1 MTREDLEEFI
11 GKTFGLLTVVSRAED
26 ATYTARGKEYK
37 VRKWNCTCACGG
49 VATCYES
56 GLKRGNSTSCGCKRK
71 AQAVKMG
78 KERKTHGMS
87 KTKEQDAYHHMMQ
100 RCYSKSSDQ
109 YKNYGGRGI
118 KVCERWH
125 GSVENFLI
133 DIGRAPS
140 KLHSLDRIDSNGDYS
155 PENCRWATWTDQQ
168 RNRRNNHTIEIDGVT
183 KTLAEW
189 CEIHNVPYQR
199 VHQRITKLG
208 ISPVIA
214 LTKGLLKTGKKPKE
228 KAEALAKA
236 EMESH
241 WKAVEKAREAQA

>member
-1 MTREDLEEFI
+1 MTREDLEEFV
-11 GKTFGLLTVVSRAED
+11 GKTFGMLTVVSRADD

-37 VRKWNCTCACGG
+37 TRKWNCICTCGG
-49 VATCYES
+49 SATCYEAD
-56 GLKRGNSTSCGCKRK
+56 LKRGNSTSCGCKQK

-87 KTKEQDAYHHMMQ
+87 KTKEENAYRHMMQ
-100 RCYSKSSDQ
+100 RCYSKNSAQ

-118 KVCERWH
+118 RVCERWL
-125 GSVENFLI
+125 GSFENFLI

-140 KLHSLDRIDSNGDYS
+140 KLHSIDRIDSNGDYS

-168 RNRRNNHTIEIDGVT
+168 RNRRNNRTIEIDGET

-189 CEIHNVPYQR
+189 CEIHDVPYQR

-208 ISPVIA
+208 MSPLIA
-214 LTKGLLKTGKKPKE
+214 LTKGLLKTGPKE

-241 WKAVEKAREAQA
+241 WQAVEKAREAQA